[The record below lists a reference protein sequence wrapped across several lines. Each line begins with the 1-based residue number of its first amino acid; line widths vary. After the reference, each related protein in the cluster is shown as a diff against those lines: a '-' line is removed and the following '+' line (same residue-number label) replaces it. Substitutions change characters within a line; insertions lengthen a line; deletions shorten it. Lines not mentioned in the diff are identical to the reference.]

1 MPFPRITEA
10 TPEIDPE
17 SISQCREEA
26 KKMGV
31 PAKSWYLQW
40 TVSDGSIDARP
51 GKSDVM
57 AESEEIP
64 RAEIIAESERHE
76 AGDVPLFRTET
87 VGADA
92 ASTLIDSGAGGKTAA
107 PKSVMPPIPRH
118 ASDTSLQP
126 ARLPQNDFSRAAWE
140 QPDSGF
146 PEIQP
151 PLAILAIGFLVLMF
165 LLW

>member
-1 MPFPRITEA
+1 MPRR
-10 TPEIDPE
+10 
-17 SISQCREEA
+17 SQKDGSSTGELGSAE
-26 KKMGV
+26 
-31 PAKSWYLQW
+31 W

-51 GKSDVM
+51 GKSNVG

-76 AGDVPLFRTET
+76 TGDVPLFRTET

-92 ASTLIDSGAGGKTAA
+92 ASPLIVSAAGGKAA
-107 PKSVMPPIPRH
+107 ASKSVVPPIPRH

-126 ARLPQNDFSRAAWE
+126 ARLPRNDFSRAAWE
-140 QPDSGF
+140 QPESGF
-146 PEIQP
+146 SEIQP
-151 PLAILAIGFLVLMF
+151 PLAILAIAFLLLMF